1 MLPSSDELAA
11 RPAAA
16 PLWVALLDA
25 ATVLLLVVTVA
36 VLVGGG
42 FRISTDILR
51 LSVTQAW
58 IPLLL
63 AVAIALIRRA
73 LWRRPS
79 LGEHVGAAARQL
91 WRAESFHVALGPFL
105 ATRLSVFL
113 AGLLAVYTIGVP
125 ATAPPLR
132 LSDSLL
138 VNLPVRWDA
147 GWYLSVARNGYM
159 WTPRD
164 AEMSRQQNIAFFPA
178 YPMAMRYIGRLF
190 GGGGL
195 AYLYGGVA
203 ISLVAFLWALALLYQ
218 LARDELGD
226 RAAAAGSVMLLASY
240 PFSVFYGGVYTE
252 SVFLLGVLGAVL
264 SFTRQRWAAAI
275 LWGLLVGLTRPN
287 GCFVSVTLAA
297 LALGWQRSRPAS
309 PTRWSPWQLAAI
321 GAPVAGAA
329 IYCLF
334 MWQFTGNPFQWSL
347 QHEAWGRTYKGLA
360 PFAEA
365 AGFAAEHGVESY
377 VQTLPYDFMNAVAVV
392 AALALVVPVGLRLG
406 WAYAIFIV
414 SNLVPPLLV
423 GGLTSTGRFTST
435 MFPLF
440 LWLGAT
446 TRRAT
451 PTVVLAFAILQGLVA
466 VLFYTWHP
474 VF

>member
-1 MLPSSDELAA
+1 MPPSSDELPQSA
-11 RPAAA
+11 RVPA
-16 PLWVALLDA
+16 WVTVLDA
-25 ATVLLLVVTVA
+25 TAILLLVVAVA
-36 VLVGGG
+36 VLMGGG
-42 FRISTDILR
+42 FRISTDVLR
-51 LSVTQAW
+51 VSVTQFW

-63 AVAIALIRRA
+63 AVVLLVIRRA
-73 LWRRPS
+73 AVPRPS
-79 LGEHVGAAARQL
+79 TVEQLGAAARGL
-91 WRAESFHVALGPFL
+91 WGAESFRVSIGPFL

-132 LSDSLL
+132 ISDSLL

-164 AEMSRQQNIAFFPA
+164 TEMHRQQNIAFFPA
-178 YPMAMRYIGRLF
+178 YPMAMRAVGRLF
-190 GGGGL
+190 GGSGL
-195 AYLYGGVA
+195 AFLYSGVA
-203 ISLVAFLWALALLYQ
+203 ISLVAFLWGLALLYQ

-226 RAAAAGSVMLLASY
+226 RASAASAVVLLASY

-264 SFTRQRWAAAI
+264 AFTRRRWRSAI

-287 GCFVSVTLAA
+287 GFMISITLAA
-297 LALGWQRSRPAS
+297 FALGWSKRQSAAPIRG
-309 PTRWSPWQLAAI
+309 WSVWQLAAI
-321 GAPVAGAA
+321 AAPVAGAA

-347 QHEAWGRTYKGLA
+347 QHEAWGRTYTGLS

-377 VQTLPYDFMNAVAVV
+377 VQTLPYDFMNAVAIVC
-392 AALALVVPVGLRLG
+392 ALALVVPIGLRLG
-406 WAYAIFIV
+406 WAYAIFVV
-414 SNLVPPLLV
+414 SNLLPPLLV

-440 LWLGAT
+440 LWLGAS
-446 TRRAT
+446 TRRVT
-451 PTVVLAFAILQGLVA
+451 PMIVVIFAMLQGLVA